1 MSERKEKYV
10 VIVQESVAG
19 SVIKDL
25 VTFGMFAGLMYFNH
39 QYLSG
44 STWVDV
50 MFILFV
56 FLSLIGRNSKYVFKG
71 NVVDGIKWLQEK
83 DSKEA

>member
-1 MSERKEKYV
+1 MSKTIEEYV
-10 VIVQESVAG
+10 VIVQENVAG
-19 SVIKDL
+19 SIIKDL

-39 QYLSG
+39 QYLNG

-56 FLSLIGRNSKYVFKG
+56 FLFLIGRNSKNVFKG

-83 DSKEA
+83 ASKEV